1 METKRVIIDAGHG
14 GSNPGAVFNGRREKD
29 DVLNL
34 ALAVGKLLSQSGVD
48 VTYTRVDDTYDS
60 PLEKAM
66 IANRS
71 GADYFISL
79 HRNAMPI
86 PGTASGVETL
96 VFRDEGVPRLMA
108 ENINAALSE
117 AGFNNLGIVERPG
130 LIVLRRTQMPAA
142 LVEVGFIDN
151 EADNRLFDRNFDAI
165 AQAIAN
171 GILTTIEMEQED
183 KPMYY
188 QIQVGA
194 YQDREQANQLL
205 NQLRSQ
211 GFSGF
216 LVHDDGYYKV
226 RVGAYLNLDNAAQ
239 MEKTLRDYG
248 YQTYMVREPERL

>member
-34 ALAVGKLLSQSGVD
+34 ALAVGKILSQSGVD

-171 GILTTIEMEQED
+171 GILATIEMEQED

-205 NQLRSQ
+205 NQLQSQ